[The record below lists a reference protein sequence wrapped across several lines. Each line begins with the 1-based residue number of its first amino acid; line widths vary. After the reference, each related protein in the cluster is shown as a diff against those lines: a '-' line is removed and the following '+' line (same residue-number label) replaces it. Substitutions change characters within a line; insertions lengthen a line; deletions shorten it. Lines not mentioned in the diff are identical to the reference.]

1 MVMKAIKYL
10 ATAFCG
16 LILASC
22 AGKTESSAASSET
35 GVVDLGLSV
44 KWATMNVGATRPD
57 EYGQYFAW
65 GEVASKS
72 SYSEDTYNFEDVD
85 RDKLQNAGVID
96 GYGRLLSAYD
106 AAYSVMGDGWR
117 MPTAAEFEELVDKCS
132 WEVEQYPSDVRGY
145 KITGPNG
152 NWIFLPTGGEMSE
165 DECINFGF
173 YGNYWTSTVEG
184 LYAKAMR
191 YSIPDDYHDIQR
203 YSREAGFNVRAV
215 KK

>member
-1 MVMKAIKYL
+1 MN
-10 ATAFCG
+10 
-16 LILASC
+16 
-22 AGKTESSAASSET
+22 GKITNHL
-35 GVVDLGLSV
+35 D
-44 KWATMNVGATRPD
+44 
-57 EYGQYFAW
+57 F
-65 GEVASKS
+65 
-72 SYSEDTYNFEDVD
+72 F
-85 RDKLQNAGVID
+85 I
-96 GYGRLLSAYD
+96 LLSFQRKSAI
-106 AAYSVMGDGWR
+106 SFWLSTNISFGGCNVRLGGLFSQLG
-117 MPTAAEFEELVDKCS
+117 PTAAEFEELVDKCS

-165 DECINFGF
+165 DECIKFGF